1 MVVLGAGDIHE
12 HVLVAGGAAVA
23 AGVAL
28 VAVGGCLGGKI
39 YYDLIVVR
47 AARMALLSTRT
58 RAA

>member
-1 MVVLGAGDIHE
+1 MVDMGAGDIHE

-39 YYDLIVVR
+39 VILPPR
-47 AARMALLSTRT
+47 RQ
-58 RAA
+58 